1 MALNPK
7 PVWRGDFPK
16 LFVIRVPI
24 MGLLLH
30 FGSLHNFLRFGSGNL
45 GQAPYRVSN
54 EKRLLCGRVS
64 AKDET
69 ILGSYIGDSRSDKKS
84 LSEVP
89 L

>member
-7 PVWRGDFPK
+7 PVWGGDFPK
-16 LFVIRVPI
+16 LIVIRVPI

-30 FGSLHNFLRFGSGNL
+30 FGSLHNFNL

-54 EKRLLCGRVS
+54 AKRLLCGRVS

-69 ILGSYIGDSRSDKKS
+69 ILGSYIGDSPRDKKI